1 MTTKFRHYHG
11 TADDSAASL
20 AERIRSQESS
30 SYIRWGDG
38 DIECIF
44 GLGAGM
50 TCDGEHYSESLG
62 DRLRN
67 AFYNMTSVTD
77 SGINRALGGG
87 ASLREMLSATAADR
101 TKIIRSFAPKML
113 VGDWFSCPD
122 FGPNDSNRYEVQYNE
137 LCEFADVEWQHFEA
151 PLLTRLSPQLLDF
164 YRAIKEDGR
173 CKAFV
178 GPARLIG
185 AVRMLG
191 AHEHIIVPERS
202 AADAIAETSAALIKS
217 EAELILFAA
226 GRGGRVAMYNAWA
239 ANSERTYVCCGS
251 GLDPLF
257 VGRTR
262 GVQVPMAQA
271 REYFRELL

>member
-1 MTTKFRHYHG
+1 MDKFRHYHG

-20 AERIRSQESS
+20 AERIRSQESF

-50 TCDGEHYSESLG
+50 TCDGEHYSTDLG
-62 DRLRN
+62 EQLQN
-67 AFYNMTSVTD
+67 AFFDLTSFTGV
-77 SGINRALGGG
+77 GRAVH
-87 ASLREMLSATAADR
+87 
-101 TKIIRSFAPKML
+101 

-122 FGPNDSNRYEVQYNE
+122 FGPREANRYEAQYLEMCSKARVQ
-137 LCEFADVEWQHFEA
+137 WQHFEA

-164 YRAIKEDGR
+164 YRAIRQDGR
-173 CKAFV
+173 RKAFV
-178 GPARLIG
+178 GPARLIN